1 VVLGFVRLSVKLII
15 QRVAHKKCKESA
27 ILGTIPKTDNDE
39 SGRNLI
45 LMATGINRSYG
56 NRILESEARGARH
69 KGEDYQR
76 QKPIPSMKEA
86 EYHGLTHEVWYD
98 VPSLWG

>member
-56 NRILESEARGARH
+56 NRILESEARGARREAQGRRLPTPKADPEH
-69 KGEDYQR
+69 ERSG
-76 QKPIPSMKEA
+76 IPWT
-86 EYHGLTHEVWYD
+86 YT
-98 VPSLWG
+98 